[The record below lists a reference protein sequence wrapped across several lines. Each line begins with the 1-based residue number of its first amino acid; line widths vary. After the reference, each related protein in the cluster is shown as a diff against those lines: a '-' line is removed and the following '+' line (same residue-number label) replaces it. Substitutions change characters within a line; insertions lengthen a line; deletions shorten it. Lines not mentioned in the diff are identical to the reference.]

1 VPCAEPLAR
10 WENLQRLGFEHFRH
24 RQNIFTALLIMRF
37 VHNRLTVRR
46 SPSLRDRGITMIDH
60 RELES
65 MMRWANAPVCT
76 ANLLYFRWFALA
88 LTVGLPLLL
97 ILYL

>member
-1 VPCAEPLAR
+1 
-10 WENLQRLGFEHFRH
+10 
-24 RQNIFTALLIMRF
+24 M
-37 VHNRLTVRR
+37 
-46 SPSLRDRGITMIDH
+46 TMIEH

-76 ANLLYFRWFALA
+76 ANLLFFRWFALA